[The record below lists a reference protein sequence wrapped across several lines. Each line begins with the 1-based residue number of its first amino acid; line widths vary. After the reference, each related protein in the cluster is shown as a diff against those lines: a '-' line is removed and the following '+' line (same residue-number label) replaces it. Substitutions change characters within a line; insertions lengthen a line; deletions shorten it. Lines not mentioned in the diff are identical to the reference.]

1 MIMLSFIDN
10 LQDLT
15 DRFRYDY
22 SKLWL
27 SILNVDREGMRAH
40 SLNLGIKRDL
50 YPLFACMLTG
60 RPWESVMSGVD
71 KTRHSD
77 AEVSLLLC
85 EEQQRYVT
93 TSVNFFV
100 QKELLQSTTSFVLPN
115 ISDILEQVD
124 RQMLL
129 VLKTNDLIRGIESS
143 LGTQNRMT
151 SFWVMAKC
159 CVRSVC
165 RQDDRA
171 TVSKWQHY
179 RMRMFEHWSILKL
192 DMYYL
197 WLGFLNF
204 SLLSTVKQ
212 LL

>member
-1 MIMLSFIDN
+1 MSEEY
-10 LQDLT
+10 
-15 DRFRYDY
+15 RYKKFY
-22 SKLWL
+22 
-27 SILNVDREGMRAH
+27 N
-40 SLNLGIKRDL
+40 
-50 YPLFACMLTG
+50 
-60 RPWESVMSGVD
+60 
-71 KTRHSD
+71 
-77 AEVSLLLC
+77 VSLI
-85 EEQQRYVT
+85 T
-93 TSVNFFV
+93 

-171 TVSKWQHY
+171 AVSNWQHC
-179 RMRMFEHWSILKL
+179 RLRMFEHWSIFKL

-197 WLGFLNF
+197 WLGFWNF